1 MKFLIL
7 AAIVIIFVAYLMRG
21 RIRST
26 VSSLSQDQKEL
37 LRRSIDPALV
47 ARIIFHLSVGN
58 KLAAITE
65 LRNAQGLQQ
74 AAAEFLV
81 EQIRKGHRPP
91 GSETGAPG
99 AANAGNGTG
108 PTIVPGEASVTNEER
123 LS

>member
-1 MKFLIL
+1 VKFLIL

-26 VSSLSQDQKEL
+26 MASLSQDQKEL

-58 KLAAITE
+58 KLAAIAE

-91 GSETGAPG
+91 GSTAGSPG
-99 AANAGNGTG
+99 AATAGNGTG
-108 PTIVPGEASVTNEER
+108 PTVVPGEATVKNEER
-123 LS
+123 LG

>member
-1 MKFLIL
+1 VKFLIL
-7 AAIVIIFVAYLMRG
+7 AAIVIAFAVYFMRG
-21 RIRST
+21 RIINT

-58 KLAAITE
+58 KLAAVAE

-91 GSETGAPG
+91 GSEAGAPG

-108 PTIVPGEASVTNEER
+108 PTVVPGEASVKGEER
-123 LS
+123 L